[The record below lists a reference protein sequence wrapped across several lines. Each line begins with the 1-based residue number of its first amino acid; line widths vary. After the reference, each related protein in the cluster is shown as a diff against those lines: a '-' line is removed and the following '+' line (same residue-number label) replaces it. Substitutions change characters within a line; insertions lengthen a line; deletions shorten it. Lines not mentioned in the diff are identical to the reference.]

1 MLNIRRLARK
11 CLSIRRNISAL
22 YITGDKANEN
32 YVTLQPFLD
41 FTGTFRDTA
50 ALEQSIA
57 SRGLEINVE
66 TLLSKYQNY
75 QAHHEQLQRLDEERD
90 VVTKQLKALTKSG
103 AIPEE
108 LDTLRERGKALR
120 NEVKALKHELYPI
133 EDDFIHDFLHVPNQ
147 LHFHCPP
154 ASEEKLIYR
163 HGLPEANKGASHLER
178 KDLVHFVDHNRYYL
192 MEQAAHFDVNAMQAL
207 ARHFIAKGDFV
218 QTSNPDFVRCVL
230 LEANATPLTHYHLVR
245 EEHLQNK
252 LNTAYLTGG
261 AAFESFLGAMT
272 KLCVYPSV
280 LPLRFVACGRSYN
293 RQDAQ
298 LSGSPCPPSLYTAT
312 QTNAVQSFVA
322 TKTADEADNE
332 MEQLLHLATDFYKTL
347 DVPFRV
353 VYTPPGSLTPAESL
367 RASIEVYAPS
377 LKRYVCVGRISNY
390 GDFVSKRILFSSRR
404 EKHYDFLHLVG
415 GPVLYTT
422 RLIAALI
429 ELGVNLDECKLLGGL
444 QTIPETS
451 SSPQMTQLQKDL
463 QEFKDLFK

>member
-1 MLNIRRLARK
+1 MLNIRRVGWK
-11 CLSIRRNISAL
+11 CLSLRRNISAL

-41 FTGTFRDTA
+41 FTDTFRDRA

-57 SRGLEINVE
+57 SRGLEINLE
-66 TLLSKYQNY
+66 TVLGKYKKYQT
-75 QAHHEQLQRLDEERD
+75 HHEQLQRLDEERD
-90 VVTKQLKALTKSG
+90 EVTKQLKSLTKSG
-103 AIPEE
+103 AAAAE
-108 LDTLRERGKALR
+108 LETLRERGKSLR
-120 NEVKALKHELYPI
+120 NEVKTLKQTLYPI
-133 EDDFIHDFLHVPNQ
+133 EDDFIHDFLHLPNR

-154 ASEEKLIYR
+154 ADQEKLIYR
-163 HGLPEANKGASHLER
+163 HGVPESNRAASHLER
-178 KDLVHFVDHNRYYL
+178 KDLVYYVDQNRYYL

-207 ARHFIAKGDFV
+207 ARYFVSKGDYV

-280 LPLRFVACGRSYN
+280 LPLRYIACGRSYN
-293 RQDAQ
+293 RADAQ
-298 LSGSPCPPSLYTAT
+298 LLGSPTPSLYTAT
-312 QTNAVQSFVA
+312 QSNAVQSFVA
-322 TKTADEADNE
+322 TQTADEADNE
-332 MEQLLHLATDFYKTL
+332 MEQLLHLATDFYKAL

-353 VYTPPGSLTPAESL
+353 VYTPPANLTPAESL

-404 EKHYDFLHLVG
+404 DKHYDFLHLVG

-444 QTIPETS
+444 QIAES
-451 SSPQMTQLQKDL
+451 STAQMTQLQKDL